1 MCINPCLRRFCNGK
15 NEFNYNS
22 VTVVTVSKN
31 VDNQA
36 SVASA
41 RGDGFPAVLFDVKY
55 YSPHNCSI
63 IRFSKFFNICFCEK
77 KI

>member
-41 RGDGFPAVLFDVKY
+41 CGDGFPAVLFGVKY